1 MVECRGLHALLP
13 GLVCR
18 RPQFADLCLG
28 QFAADLTVGN
38 RATPPRRDTSLV
50 VVALNRVLGSVLV
63 YNDQLCKDMEWNPKR
78 KKGFIAEL
86 IDLTTQRIMLNLKA
100 KAPSALKKGVGV
112 LWVA

>member
-1 MVECRGLHALLP
+1 MFVMTPYSGTQL
-13 GLVCR
+13 
-18 RPQFADLCLG
+18 ADWSAVDG
-28 QFAADLTVGN
+28 IQVSVMTVWHEGFGDCGVIQN
-38 RATPPRRDTSLV
+38 YKTI
-50 VVALNRVLGSVLV
+50 LNEMIR

-100 KAPSALKKGVGV
+100 KAPSANKGVGV